1 MRNVHAIVFTDEAVL
16 IEFSEDSDSP
26 FAVSSQIRVPF
37 RESPMFPQLSQ
48 DLSELVQDASTLL
61 DSALAAKV
69 SGGVGSQEMGR
80 T

>member
-16 IEFSEDSDSP
+16 IEYSEESGSP
-26 FAVSSQIRVPF
+26 FSVSSQIRVPL
-37 RESPMFPQLSQ
+37 RESPMFPQLAQ
-48 DLSELVQDASTLL
+48 DLSELVQDAATLL

-69 SGGVGSQEMGR
+69 SGSGGSQEMGR